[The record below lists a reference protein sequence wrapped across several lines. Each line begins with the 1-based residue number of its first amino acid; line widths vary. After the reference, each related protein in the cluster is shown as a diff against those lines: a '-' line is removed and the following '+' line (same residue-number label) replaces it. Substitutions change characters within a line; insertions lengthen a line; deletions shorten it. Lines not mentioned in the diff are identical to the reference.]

1 MRLRHFSFAL
11 CTTSWLLCFCANGQE
26 PSAGAPSSAAARICA
41 EVRQLT
47 GDPLTGLRSADFAVS
62 GDGAPLPF
70 RLIAAGAQVPMS
82 LLVIVSPA
90 AGFHTLQAATASLT
104 QIVPHRNQVDSLAFL
119 GPRGE
124 YVGFRPVDEALS
136 NLKAGTFLY
145 KGYVQAIQD
154 DLEKRSGERAILFL
168 TNRLSNP
175 PPDLI
180 RYAQDAGAL
189 IYAVGGDP
197 DQNYTVSGQAT
208 FSAPLGNY
216 TEGPDY
222 GPVRESTYAVSAGS
236 GAGAPAWERYA
247 VRSIRT
253 VYMERSL
260 QKALVEMS
268 KTRKGFY
275 ELGID
280 LPASTRVVQLT
291 PKIPGEYQLHAYPCS
306 TSGLL
311 AIKLTIS
318 K

>member
-62 GDGAPLPF
+62 GYGAPLPF

-136 NLKAGTFLY
+136 NLRAGTFLY
-145 KGYVQAIQD
+145 KEIRSGNSG
-154 DLEKRSGERAILFL
+154 RSGEALRG
-168 TNRLSNP
+168 
-175 PPDLI
+175 
-180 RYAQDAGAL
+180 AGHPVL
-189 IYAVGGDP
+189 
-197 DQNYTVSGQAT
+197 DQS
-208 FSAPLGNY
+208 PLQ
-216 TEGPDY
+216 PASRPH
-222 GPVRESTYAVSAGS
+222 PVRARCWRSYLRSRRGPGPELHRVRPSDLLCSS
-236 GAGAPAWERYA
+236 GELHR
-247 VRSIRT
+247 RT
-253 VYMERSL
+253 GL
-260 QKALVEMS
+260 W
-268 KTRKGFY
+268 
-275 ELGID
+275 
-280 LPASTRVVQLT
+280 
-291 PKIPGEYQLHAYPCS
+291 PG
-306 TSGLL
+306 T
-311 AIKLTIS
+311 
-318 K
+318 